1 MTFYAESR
9 NTAAEV
15 LAGFHGL
22 SLGALVA
29 TLKTWNEQRI
39 TRNQLHALNER
50 ELADIGLERA
60 DIDAVAKGR
69 FRRR

>member
-29 TLKTWNEQRI
+29 TLMTWNEQRI
-39 TRNQLHALNER
+39 TRNRLSALSDR
-50 ELADIGLERA
+50 ELADIGLNRG
-60 DIDAVAKGR
+60 DIEAVAQGR
-69 FRRR
+69 HRR

>member
-1 MTFYAESR
+1 MTLYAESR

-15 LAGFHGL
+15 LAGFQGL

-29 TLKTWNEQRI
+29 TLKTWNEQRT
-39 TRNQLHALNER
+39 TRKQLSLLSDR

-60 DIDAVAKGR
+60 DINAVAKGQ
-69 FRRR
+69 FRR

>member
-29 TLKTWNEQRI
+29 TLKTWNAQRI
-39 TRNQLHALNER
+39 TRKQLGALSDR
-50 ELADIGLERA
+50 ELADIGLERV
-60 DIDAVAKGR
+60 DIEAVALGR

>member
-22 SLGALVA
+22 SLGAMVA
-29 TLKTWNEQRI
+29 TLKTWNEQRT
-39 TRNQLHALNER
+39 TRAQLSALSDR
-50 ELADIGLERA
+50 ELADIGLDRA

>member
-29 TLKTWNEQRI
+29 TLKTWNEQRS
-39 TRNQLHALNER
+39 TRKQLSLLSDR

-60 DIDAVAKGR
+60 DINAVAKGQ
-69 FRRR
+69 FRR

>member
-9 NTAAEV
+9 NTVAEV

-29 TLKTWNEQRI
+29 TLMTWNMQRT
-39 TRNQLHALNER
+39 TRNQLNTLSDR
-50 ELADIGLERA
+50 ELADIGLART
-60 DIDAVAKGR
+60 DIEAVAQGR
-69 FRRR
+69 FRR

>member
-29 TLKTWNEQRI
+29 TLMTWNEQRI
-39 TRNQLHALNER
+39 TRNRLSLLSDR
-50 ELADIGLERA
+50 ELADIGLNRA
-60 DIDAVAKGR
+60 DIEAVAQGR
-69 FRRR
+69 HRR

>member
-1 MTFYAESR
+1 MTFYANSR

-22 SLGALVA
+22 SFGALVA
-29 TLKTWNEQRI
+29 NLMVWNAQRT
-39 TRNQLHALNER
+39 TRNALNSLSDR

-60 DIDAVAKGR
+60 DIEAVAQGR
-69 FRRR
+69 FHR

>member
-22 SLGALVA
+22 SFGALVA
-29 TLKTWNEQRI
+29 TLKTWNEQRT
-39 TRNQLHALNER
+39 TRNRLSALSNR
-50 ELADIGLERA
+50 ELADIGLERS

-69 FRRR
+69 FRR

>member
-29 TLKTWNEQRI
+29 TLMTWNAQRT
-39 TRNQLHALNER
+39 TRKQLSALSDR

-60 DIDAVAKGR
+60 DIEAVALGR
-69 FRRR
+69 FRR

>member
-15 LAGFHGL
+15 LAGFQGL

-29 TLKTWNEQRI
+29 TLKTWNEQRT
-39 TRNQLHALNER
+39 TRKQLSLLSDR

-60 DIDAVAKGR
+60 DINAVAKGQ
-69 FRRR
+69 FRR

>member
-29 TLKTWNEQRI
+29 SLMTWNTQRI
-39 TRNQLHALNER
+39 TRNRLGALSDR
-50 ELADIGLERA
+50 ELTDIGLERA
-60 DIDAVAKGR
+60 DIDAVAQGR
-69 FRRR
+69 FHR